1 MKYAIYHSADL
12 DGITCGALAKIAHP
26 DIHLIGYD
34 YGQPLDEIEAIPDG
48 SEVYMMDISLPKQ
61 DMLSLGRIHNLTWI
75 DHHKSAMKEI
85 METEADQML
94 NHRLHVNG
102 KFGDPLYLRPAHDD
116 KSIRCYCEVGRAA
129 CELAMEFFN
138 LDGEVHDMAVKH
150 LGMYDTWRKHEDWNT
165 TLRFQ
170 FGMRALVGLD
180 VDKIVKFLTFQTS
193 ESFFDVVNLGKHIIE
208 YQREQARIIM
218 QNSFECTLAVS
229 GSDYNEEEFEC
240 IAVNAMGLNTDMLPP
255 ETDLT
260 GKILL
265 QFILRKDD
273 LWHISMRSEGDLD
286 VGAICTKLGGG
297 GHKNAAG
304 CILTLNEKM
313 ERFWEFGST
322 NDDKP
327 GFLVIDHTIED

>member
-26 DIHLIGYD
+26 DIHLIGYN

-48 SEVYMMDISLPKQ
+48 AEVYMMDVSLKVDDMISL
-61 DMLSLGRIHNLTWI
+61 GERTNLTWI
-75 DHHKSAMKEI
+75 DHHFSAMDEMIKISNSAAYEV
-85 METEADQML
+85 TFDSGVVCKLSSLSFWQPG
-94 NHRLHVNG
+94 R
-102 KFGDPLYLRPAHDD
+102 
-116 KSIRCYCEVGRAA
+116 KSILCYCEVGRAA
-129 CELAMEFFN
+129 CELALEFFN

-150 LGMYDTWRKHEDWNT
+150 LGMYDTWRKHENWNT

-170 FGMRALVGLD
+170 FGMRSLIGLD
-180 VDKIVKFLTFQTS
+180 VDKMINFLTFQTS
-193 ESFFDVVNLGKHIIE
+193 ESFFDVVNLGKHIIS
-208 YQREQARIIM
+208 YQYEQARIIM

-229 GSDYNEEEFEC
+229 GSDYEEEEFEC
-240 IAVNAMGLNTDMLPP
+240 IAVNTMGLNTDMLPP
-255 ETDLT
+255 EIDLT

>member
-26 DIHLIGYD
+26 DINLIGYD

-48 SEVYMMDISLPKQ
+48 SDVYMMDVSLKKEE
-61 DMLSLGRIHNLTWI
+61 MFALAARTKLTWI
-75 DHHKSAMKEI
+75 DHHKSAIHEI
-85 METEADQML
+85 TERKIEPNTLLGCLVYIDKYSGK
-94 NHRLHVNG
+94 NH
-102 KFGDPLYLRPAHDD
+102 
-116 KSIRCYCEVGRAA
+116 KSFWCCCEVGRAA
-129 CELAMEFFN
+129 CELALEFFN
-138 LDGEVHDMAVKH
+138 LENFVLENAVVRI
-150 LGMYDTWRKHEDWNT
+150 GMYDTWRKDEGWQLT
-165 TLRFQ
+165 TSFQ
-170 FGMRALVGLD
+170 FGLRSIIGLD
-180 VDKIVKFLTFQTS
+180 VDKMIKFLKCQTRY
-193 ESFFDVVNLGKHIIE
+193 SFTDIVNAGLHILS
-208 YQREQARIIM
+208 YQREQASIIM

-240 IAVNAMGLNTDMLPP
+240 IAVNSMGLNTDMLPP
-255 ETDLT
+255 EIDLT

-322 NDDKP
+322 NENKP

>member
-34 YGQPLDEIEAIPDG
+34 YGQTLDEIEAIPDG
-48 SEVYMMDISLPKQ
+48 AEVYMMDISLRKEGMIALA
-61 DMLSLGRIHNLTWI
+61 DRTKLTWI
-75 DHHKSAMKEI
+75 DHHKSAIYEI
-85 METEADQML
+85 TGRKLDAQLGHLVYISMYSGK
-94 NHRLHVNG
+94 NH
-102 KFGDPLYLRPAHDD
+102 
-116 KSIRCYCEVGRAA
+116 KSFWCYCEVGRSA
-129 CELAMEFFN
+129 CELTLEFFD

-170 FGMRALVGLD
+170 FGMRSLVGLN
-180 VDKIVKFLTFQTS
+180 VDKMIKFLTFKTS
-193 ESFFDVVNLGKHIIE
+193 ESFFDVVNLGKHIIS

-229 GSDYNEEEFEC
+229 GSDYEEEEFEC
-240 IAVNAMGLNTDMLPP
+240 IAVNTMGLNTDMLPP
-255 ETDLT
+255 EIDLT

-322 NDDKP
+322 SDDKP

>member
-26 DIHLIGYD
+26 DINLIGYD

-48 SEVYMMDISLPKQ
+48 SEVYMMDVSLKKEE
-61 DMLSLGRIHNLTWI
+61 MLALAVRTKLTWI
-75 DHHKSAMKEI
+75 DHHKSAINDLFGFWYGGEI
-85 METEADQML
+85 EGIYNKNYLDEDGK
-94 NHRLHVNG
+94 VNVWC
-102 KFGDPLYLRPAHDD
+102 HC
-116 KSIRCYCEVGRAA
+116 SIKRAA
-129 CELAMEFFN
+129 CELALEFFN
-138 LDGEVHDMAVKH
+138 PSHFNASASVVELVGK
-150 LGMYDTWRKHEDWNT
+150 YDTRRKDEEWNNY
-165 TLRFQ
+165 TLPFQ
-170 FGMRALVGLD
+170 FGLRSFVGLD
-180 VDKIVKFLTFQTS
+180 VDKMIEVLSYGSIQDSVLEAGLTILS
-193 ESFFDVVNLGKHIIE
+193 

-218 QNSFECTLAVS
+218 KNSFECTLAVS
-229 GSDYNEEEFEC
+229 GSDYEEEEFEC
-240 IAVNAMGLNTDMLPP
+240 IVVNTMGLNTDMLPP
-255 ETDLT
+255 EIDLT

-286 VGAICTKLGGG
+286 VGAICTKIGGG